1 MLWNVSNFTSN
12 NTRTEMKRNNFDF
25 MDAWTVLI
33 VGTTVLVLLAAPIT
47 GVMKVITTQQA
58 LNEQCGTNYNFF
70 QVATAGDNLSRLCQ
84 IKNQTVTI
92 K

>member
-1 MLWNVSNFTSN
+1 
-12 NTRTEMKRNNFDF
+12 MKRNNFDF
-25 MDAWTVLI
+25 TDAWIAVITGGI
-33 VGTTVLVLLAAPIT
+33 VLVLLAAPIT
-47 GVMKVITTQQA
+47 GVMQVLTTQKA
-58 LNEQCGTNYNFF
+58 LNEQCGTNYNFL

>member
-1 MLWNVSNFTSN
+1 
-12 NTRTEMKRNNFDF
+12 MKRNNFDL
-25 MDAWTVLI
+25 MDAWI
-33 VGTTVLVLLAAPIT
+33 VLVAGGAVLVITVAPIT
-47 GVMKVITTQQA
+47 GVVKVMTTQQA